1 MIRSLWQTV
10 STQHL
15 TGMHM
20 MQPNTISPS
29 NLLKRRIILS
39 LEDLTITVALIAE
52 DHDVAVRNEEELAV
66 DMLVN
71 FYRYDRHTIDT
82 FKHHLIGWGNRC
94 KECLLA
100 IYHYIRDLIK
110 TSIAFKGI
118 IYVESAMVIYS
129 YVKTSAWISVT
140 FGGGL
145 IKYEQKTEVVY

>member
-1 MIRSLWQTV
+1 M
-10 STQHL
+10 
-15 TGMHM
+15 
-20 MQPNTISPS
+20 
-29 NLLKRRIILS
+29 S
-39 LEDLTITVALIAE
+39 LEDLTIAVALIAD

-71 FYRYDRHTIDT
+71 FYKYDSQSIDT
-82 FKHHLIGWGNRC
+82 FKHHLLGWGNRC
-94 KECLLA
+94 RDCLIA

-118 IYVESAMVIYS
+118 IYVESAMAIYS

-145 IKYEQKTEVVY
+145 IRYEQKAETIY